1 MGAKLDFYKTALKK
15 RAKKGFQGY
24 PVATI
29 AYYGPDD
36 RRATKVAV
44 GIMRE
49 EDDPAEMSRWHVDT
63 GDIRRTADV
72 VEAVFRFIQAREARS
87 VAMSEKILGCPHEE
101 GIDYP
106 EGEACPVCPFW
117 AGRERPL
124 GLDEADTPR
133 SDAPFFDRRALEKTI
148 AGLTERSSTKLQ
160 EAQDLMWDAWDT
172 RDSMR
177 RIAMARRALEISP
190 DCADAYVMLAEE
202 TARSVDEAIRIY
214 EKGVAAGERA
224 LGPKCFE
231 ENAGRFWG
239 ILETRPYMRA
249 RSGLAQSLHESGRL
263 DEAIRHFEELL
274 RLNPNDNQGNRDLL
288 TPCYLEAGRD
298 TDALELL
305 NRYGEGFTAS
315 WTYTMALVQFRLH
328 GDTAQAKGHLRKA
341 LESNPRVP
349 EFLCGKKRMPRQ
361 MPGHYSLGSRDEAV
375 IYVGLTG
382 KCWKHTPEAI
392 EWLKH
397 EADLT

>member
-15 RAKKGFQGY
+15 RSRKGFQGY

-44 GIMRE
+44 GIVRD
-49 EDDPAEMSRWHVDT
+49 EDDPAEMSRWHVET
-63 GDIRRTADV
+63 GDIRRTAEV
-72 VEAVFRFIQAREARS
+72 LEAVFRFVQARQVRS
-87 VAMSEKILGCPHEE
+87 VAMMEEILGCPHEE

-106 EGEACPVCPFW
+106 KGEACPACPFW

-124 GLDEADTPR
+124 DLDQGGTSR
-133 SDAPFFDRRALEKTI
+133 SDAPFFDRRAMEKDM
-148 AGLTERSSTKLQ
+148 AAPTERSSTKLE

-172 RDSMR
+172 RDSKR
-177 RIAMARRALEISP
+177 RVEMARRALEISP

-224 LGPKCFE
+224 LGPKQFE
-231 ENAGRFWG
+231 EDAGHFWG

-249 RSGLAQSLHESGRL
+249 RSGLAQSLHEAGRL
-263 DEAIRHFEELL
+263 DEAIGHFEELL

-288 TPCYLEAGRD
+288 APCYMEAGRD
-298 TDALELL
+298 TDALDLL
-305 NRYGEGFTAS
+305 NRYPEGITAS

-328 GDTAQAKGHLRKA
+328 GDTAQPQTHLREA
-341 LESNPRVP
+341 LDSNPHVP
-349 EFLCGKKRMPRQ
+349 NFLCGKKRMPRQ
-361 MPGHYSLGSRDEAV
+361 IPGHYSLGSRDEAV
-375 IYVGLTG
+375 IYVDLFS
-382 KCWKHTPEAI
+382 KSWKQTPEAI
-392 EWLKH
+392 AWLKR
-397 EADLT
+397 EAGLT